1 MTDNIRRQTLPEQAE
16 DLLLELVVI
25 QRQLRELQDKY
36 QSHVGRLIETLTG
49 LTIDSTFLAEAF
61 KRHRER
67 AAKEKAVRP

>member
-1 MTDNIRRQTLPEQAE
+1 
-16 DLLLELVVI
+16 
-25 QRQLRELQDKY
+25 
-36 QSHVGRLIETLTG
+36 VGRLIETLTG